1 MKGAKTGG
9 RQAGTPNKVSH
20 EVRELIV
27 SLSEKYLA
35 SDLESLEPRDRAV
48 ILTRLLSYV
57 VPRPASEPPEPSYN
71 LEPLVIVKTEYINEE
86 HKALLCKVEDN
97 GE

>member
-9 RQAGTPNKVSH
+9 RKAGTPNKVSH

-71 LEPLVIVKTEYINEE
+71 LKPLVIIKTEYIDRATNTS
-86 HKALLCKVEDN
+86 LSKVD
-97 GE
+97 

>member
-1 MKGAKTGG
+1 MKGQKTGG
-9 RQAGTPNKVSH
+9 RKAGTPNKVSH

-27 SLSEKYLA
+27 SLSDKYLA

-57 VPRPASEPPEPSYN
+57 IPRPSSEPPEPSYH
-71 LEPLVIVKTEYINEE
+71 LEPLVIVKTEYIDRATNTS
-86 HKALLCKVEDN
+86 LSKVD
-97 GE
+97 

>member
-9 RQAGTPNKVSH
+9 RKAGTPNKVSH

-35 SDLESLEPRDRAV
+35 SDLESLEPRDRAI

-71 LEPLVIVKTEYINEE
+71 VEPLVIIKTEYIDRATNTS
-86 HKALLCKVEDN
+86 LSKVD
-97 GE
+97 

>member
-9 RQAGTPNKVSH
+9 RKAGTPNKVSH

-71 LEPLVIVKTEYINEE
+71 LEPLVIIKTEYIDRATNTS
-86 HKALLCKVEDN
+86 LSKVD
-97 GE
+97 